1 MTADN
6 RFWIGRGT
14 RQQRREA
21 RKDVVLEDIGITA
34 NTLERY
40 YFAVGRLAPVLA
52 QPCTVEELDQLEA
65 HWVQE
70 EFEDGS
76 PLYMVADALSGVHH
90 FLPVTKKKLP
100 ESWRLYSI
108 WRRFEVPARAPPI
121 TQDIVL
127 AMAGLSLQQGQLTMA
142 ALLLLGF
149 HALLRTGEILQ
160 LCPCDF
166 LLAADRGI
174 VSIPSSK
181 SGVRNNTRES
191 VSLHDPIVLE
201 TLKAMIDVKQALQL
215 DKVPCWDKSG
225 SAFRDSFHRLLQHLE
240 ITALGFKPYSLRRG
254 GATYEMQQHGQ
265 MERCLLRGRW
275 RNSNVA
281 RIYITDGL
289 SLLPHLKMTW
299 KSKHLVA
306 RYSAVFTAEQQAFK
320 PARKRG
326 KRKRDL

>member
-1 MTADN
+1 MTVGSEGWAA
-6 RFWIGRGT
+6 RGT
-14 RQQRREA
+14 QAQRREA
-21 RKDVVLEDIGITA
+21 RKNVILEDVGITA

-40 YFAVGRLAPVLA
+40 YFAVGRLSPVLA
-52 QPCTVEELDQLEA
+52 QPGTVEELDEA
-65 HWVQE
+65 IAQWVQE

-76 PLYMVADALSGVHH
+76 PLYMVADALSGIHH
-90 FLPVTKKKLP
+90 FLPFTKKKLP

-108 WRRFEVPARAPPI
+108 WRRYEVPCRAPPI

-127 AMAGLSLQQGQLTMA
+127 GMAGLALEQGQLTLA
-142 ALLLLGF
+142 ALLLLAF

-160 LCPCDF
+160 LRPCDF
-166 LLAADRGI
+166 LLNADSGI

-201 TLKAMIDVKQALQL
+201 TVQAMLDVKRAFRL
-215 DKVPCWDKSG
+215 DNVPCWDKSG
-225 SAFRDSFHRLLQHLE
+225 SSFRDNFQKLLKGLKVEHL
-240 ITALGFKPYSLRRG
+240 ALKPYSLRRG

-265 MERCLLRGRW
+265 MERCLIIGRW

-289 SLLPHLKMTW
+289 SWLPRLTMSWEAKM
-299 KSKHLVA
+299 LVA
-306 RYSAVFTAEQQAFK
+306 RFSAVFTAEQHAFQATG
-320 PARKRG
+320 KRG
-326 KRKRDL
+326 TKRRKL

>member
-1 MTADN
+1 MTAES
-6 RFWIGRGT
+6 RGWAARGT
-14 RQQRREA
+14 QAERREA
-21 RKDVVLEDIGITA
+21 RRDVVLEDVGITA

-52 QPCTVEELDQLEA
+52 LPRTVEELDEA
-65 HWVQE
+65 QWVQE

-76 PLYMVADALSGVHH
+76 PLYMVADALSGIHH
-90 FLPVTKKKLP
+90 FLPFTKKKLP

-108 WRRFEVPARAPPI
+108 WRRYEVPCRAPPI

-127 AMAGLSLQQGQLTMA
+127 GMAGLALDQGQPLA

-160 LCPCDF
+160 LRPCDF
-166 LLAADRGI
+166 LLGADSGL

-191 VSLHDPIVLE
+191 VSLHDPIVLD
-201 TLKAMIDVKQALQL
+201 TVKAMLDVKRAFQL
-215 DKVPCWDKSG
+215 DNVPCWDKSG
-225 SAFRDSFHRLLQHLE
+225 SAFRDNFQRLLKGLRVEHLQ
-240 ITALGFKPYSLRRG
+240 LKPYSLRRG

-265 MERCLLRGRW
+265 MERCLIRGRW

-289 SLLPHLKMTW
+289 SLLPRLTMTW
-299 KSKHLVA
+299 ESKLLVA
-306 RYSAVFTAEQQAFK
+306 KFSAVFTAEQHAFQATG
-320 PARKRG
+320 KRG
-326 KRKRDL
+326 TKRRKL